1 MEPQSAYWCH
11 IQTGMYVLVAMFHID
26 DLTNIPDDEKIRL
39 KEMLTAAG
47 LPHVITESH
56 IGGPN

>member
-1 MEPQSAYWCH
+1 
-11 IQTGMYVLVAMFHID
+11 MYVLVAMFHID